1 MSIDEH
7 SRAPVRVGFTVLQL
21 VSIAGVRAYSLYR
34 STLSLSNA
42 MKFLGIYKL
51 RYYSLYLVALSTRN
65 ASLVWMVIVCHSCKA
80 PILQIIIVSSI

>member
-1 MSIDEH
+1 MSIYKH
-7 SRAPVRVGFTVLQL
+7 SHAPVRVGFTVLQL

-65 ASLVWMVIVCHSCKA
+65 AGLVWMVIVCHSCKA